1 MGAVAFALGVAALAA
16 AAGARAQGGPGR
28 VGYVAI
34 ERLYADS
41 KAAKAADARIGA
53 EFSGRKK
60 ANEEMFVR
68 LKKLSEKFDEDAPD
82 LAEAERLRRRREV
95 LDLDKEVQRKANLF
109 HDDLVQRKSEEQAL
123 FAQKAHAL
131 IGRIAQQEN
140 IDIVLFRDVLWA
152 RPDNDITDKIIRQL
166 DL

>member
-1 MGAVAFALGVAALAA
+1 MGAVAFALGVAALGAG
-16 AAGARAQGGPGR
+16 AGARAQGGPGR

-41 KAAKAADARIGA
+41 KAAKAADARIAA

-60 ANEEMFVR
+60 ANQEMFVR
-68 LKKLSEKFDEDAPD
+68 LKQLSERFDADAPK
-82 LAEAERLRRRREV
+82 LTEVERLRRRREV
-95 LDLDKEVQRKANLF
+95 LDLDKEVQRKEAVF
-109 HDDLVQRKSEEQAL
+109 HDDLVQRKSEEQAQ
-123 FAQKAHAL
+123 FAEKAHAL
-131 IGRIAQQEN
+131 IGRVAEQEK

-152 RPDNDITDKIIRQL
+152 RPDNDITDKIIKQL

>member
-1 MGAVAFALGVAALAA
+1 MGAAAFALGVAALGAC
-16 AAGARAQGGPGR
+16 AGARAQGGPGR

-41 KAAKAADARIGA
+41 KAAKAADARIAA

-60 ANEEMFVR
+60 ANQEMFAR
-68 LKKLSEKFDEDAPD
+68 LKQLSQKFDADAPS
-82 LAEAERLRRRREV
+82 LAEAERVRRRREV
-95 LDLDKEVQRKANLF
+95 LDLDKEMQRKDAVFN
-109 HDDLVQRKSEEQAL
+109 DDLSQRKSEEQAV
-123 FAQKAHAL
+123 FAEKAHAL
-131 IGRIAQQEN
+131 IGQVAQQEK

-152 RPDNDITDKIIRQL
+152 RPDNDITDNIIKQL